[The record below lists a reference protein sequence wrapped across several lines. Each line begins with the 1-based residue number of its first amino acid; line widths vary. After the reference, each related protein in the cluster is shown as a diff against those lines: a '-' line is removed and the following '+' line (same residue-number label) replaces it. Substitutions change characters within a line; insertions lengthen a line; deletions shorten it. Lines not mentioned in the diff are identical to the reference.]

1 MTASKILIRSTV
13 LNAHVSSQNLVACV
27 DNFGR
32 HLLPLKERHISR
44 SASISS
50 GLGQS
55 ISISTRNR
63 EDIARMTSTSNTK
76 ALSCSIVSASE
87 SGHEKSL
94 EVDSTSSPI
103 LVRFSSVQQRYDV
116 LAVLSI

>member
-1 MTASKILIRSTV
+1 
-13 LNAHVSSQNLVACV
+13 
-27 DNFGR
+27 
-32 HLLPLKERHISR
+32 
-44 SASISS
+44 
-50 GLGQS
+50 
-55 ISISTRNR
+55 
-63 EDIARMTSTSNTK
+63 MTSTSNTK